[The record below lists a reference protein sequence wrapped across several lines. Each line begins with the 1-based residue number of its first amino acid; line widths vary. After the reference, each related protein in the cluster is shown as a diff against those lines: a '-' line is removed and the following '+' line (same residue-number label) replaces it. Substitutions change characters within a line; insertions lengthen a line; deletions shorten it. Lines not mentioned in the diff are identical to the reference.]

1 MSPKSKAYT
10 KNLTLSAM
18 FLAIGLVLPLLF
30 TGQLRAVGNML
41 LPMHLPVFLCGLICG
56 WQYGGLVGLIL
67 PVLRSSLFT
76 MPPMPLAVVMSFE
89 LATYGALAGYLYG
102 RSKWKCVLAL
112 YRSMLAAML
121 GGRVVWAIGR
131 MILAGVSDTRFSLEI
146 FLTSG
151 FVTALPGIVLQ
162 LTLIPVIM
170 VALDRTGMVP
180 YGKSDSAAAKK
191 S

>member
-67 PVLRSSLFT
+67 PVLRSCLFT
-76 MPPMPLAVVMSFE
+76 MPPMPLAVVMAFE

-180 YGKSDSAAAKK
+180 FGKNDSAAAKK
-191 S
+191 A